1 MLNVWEYFDPYL
13 LVLYKITGV
22 AGLDGLIGTFLVAL
36 LANVIG
42 EFTISIAF
50 RINREHLDRLNNDL
64 EKYSDLSQEAQQ
76 QGDEASYKALNKQAN
91 DAYGQVFFNRF
102 GLSAASLWPA
112 FFALDWIQRHFGTSG
127 IGIPFY
133 PSGVNY
139 VLVFLCCYILARMVF
154 GRVKRH
160 LPYFKGQHT
169 MLLAYG
175 KQAAPTLD
183 RSERLSGGG

>member
-64 EKYSDLSQEAQQ
+64 KKYGDLSQEAQQ

-112 FFALDWIQRHFGTSG
+112 FFALDWIQRHFGAGG
-127 IGIPFY
+127 IAIPFY

-139 VLVFLCCYILARMVF
+139 VLVFLVCYILARMVF

-160 LPYFKGQHT
+160 LPYFKGQHA

-175 KQAAPTLD
+175 KQDAPSPD
-183 RSERLSGGG
+183 HSERLSGGG